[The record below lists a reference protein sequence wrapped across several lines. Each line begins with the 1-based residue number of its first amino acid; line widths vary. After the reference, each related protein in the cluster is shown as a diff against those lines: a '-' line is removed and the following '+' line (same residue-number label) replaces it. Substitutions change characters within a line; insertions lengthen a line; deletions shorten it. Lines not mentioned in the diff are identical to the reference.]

1 MTSIN
6 KSQSMSRNSWIAI
19 FILAISTF
27 TIVTTELAPVGL
39 LTPMAN
45 GLSVSESEIGMTV
58 TLYAWVG
65 ALSALLA
72 SIFLGKINKKN
83 LLLMLT
89 IVLFLSN
96 ILSASVDSYKV
107 LLAARVIGALA
118 HGAFWAIIGATAVAI
133 VPDKYIGV
141 ATSIVFGGVSTASVF
156 GIPLSNYIGITLGWR
171 QAFWLM
177 SGLSIVSFVG
187 ILTFV
192 PQIKSNSGIGVKSLK
207 KVLKSSTMWKI
218 YFATLLVITAHF
230 AAFTYIEPWL
240 NLQSVLSTQ
249 LIPVALFIFGLAGLL
264 GNFITG
270 IAIDKHLKLT
280 VITSAIL
287 ICGVLIYL
295 SLNDQKLTNT
305 IIFIM
310 MAVWGIS
317 VSGIFVGFQTWVLKL
332 AGDDVFPASAIYV
345 SCFNISIGLGAM
357 LGAWFVSS
365 FTIPI
370 LYITAGIVSG
380 ASVLIV
386 MIIPTQL
393 SKVSRSIYEKS

>member
-1 MTSIN
+1 MTSTN
-6 KSQSMSRNSWIAI
+6 KSQSMTRNSWIAI

-72 SIFLGKINKKN
+72 SIFLGTINKKN
-83 LLLMLT
+83 LLLVLT

-192 PQIKSNSGIGVKSLK
+192 PQIKSNSGIGVESLK

-270 IAIDKHLKLT
+270 IVIDKHLKLT
-280 VITSAIL
+280 VIISAIL

-305 IIFIM
+305 IIFTM
-310 MAVWGIS
+310 MAIWGIS

-365 FTIPI
+365 LTIPI
-370 LYITAGIVSG
+370 LYLTAGIVSG

-393 SKVSRSIYEKS
+393 SKASRSIYEKS

>member
-6 KSQSMSRNSWIAI
+6 KTQSMSRNSWIAI

-72 SIFLGKINKKN
+72 SIFLGKINKKK

-305 IIFIM
+305 VIFIM

-365 FTIPI
+365 LTIPI